1 MRALTPAAL
10 TVLRLLCEGPMHPYE
25 MQGVIRRQGLD
36 RMVRIT
42 HGSLYHTVDRL
53 VEAELIE
60 PVETS
65 RAGRRP
71 ERTVYA
77 ITEAGRDA
85 AVDRL
90 RQMLSAVTPEFP
102 GYRAALAFLSLLTPA
117 EASAQLEQRTVALEA
132 ELAGQQAA
140 YDLLRK
146 KGLPRVALLEIE
158 HLLATIRA
166 ELDLTSAIVE
176 DLRSGRLTWSAA
188 DDPSDLGDLGGLVGP
203 ADRLGLGGPGDPGD
217 RVTGGPQA

>member
-10 TVLRLLCEGPMHPYE
+10 TVLRLLCEGPLHPYE
-25 MQGVIRRQGLD
+25 MQGVIRRRGLD

-53 VEAELIE
+53 VEAGLIE

-90 RQMLSAVTPEFP
+90 RQMLSTVAPEFP

-117 EASAQLEQRTVALEA
+117 EASVQLGQRTVALQA

-140 YDLLRK
+140 YDVLRK
-146 KGLPRVALLEIE
+146 RGLPRVALLEIE
-158 HLLATIRA
+158 HLLATTRA
-166 ELDLTSAIVE
+166 ELDLTGAIVE
-176 DLRSGRLTWSAA
+176 DLDSGRLTWSAA
-188 DDPSDLGDLGGLVGP
+188 DGRSGLGDLGGPVAPDGP
-203 ADRLGLGGPGDPGD
+203 EGPGVPEGPGDQ
-217 RVTGGPQA
+217 VTGGPWP